1 MDDSYNVAQ
10 NEKRTDFFLNEY
22 LRKVFYCVLSVV
34 WYCSIVRSLN
44 PSMTNLQN
52 WKRTGEGGKYFA
64 FGSLTEVIQYLDNS
78 LLKDTRDNKKDYFY
92 LSYEIDP
99 DLRDQLQTVIREC
112 HNDEFPNDWRYSI
125 IKEICFT
132 CLDYEMSEGL
142 DHLEQYLDNYSHE
155 IVDGCVDISTS
166 SLFQWLS
173 DIPSRSEFNDD
184 SYMGDS
190 SNLSQ
195 LATARQYE
203 EIDFIFHTL
212 LNMLN
217 ERFT

>member
-1 MDDSYNVAQ
+1 
-10 NEKRTDFFLNEY
+10 
-22 LRKVFYCVLSVV
+22 LS
-34 WYCSIVRSLN
+34 N
-44 PSMTNLQN
+44 
-52 WKRTGEGGKYFA
+52 
-64 FGSLTEVIQYLDNS
+64 
-78 LLKDTRDNKKDYFY
+78 
-92 LSYEIDP
+92 EIDP

-142 DHLEQYLDNYSHE
+142 DQLEQYLDNYSHE

-166 SLFQWLS
+166 SLFQWLA

-203 EIDFIFHTL
+203 EIDFIFHAL

>member
-1 MDDSYNVAQ
+1 
-10 NEKRTDFFLNEY
+10 
-22 LRKVFYCVLSVV
+22 
-34 WYCSIVRSLN
+34 
-44 PSMTNLQN
+44 MTNLQN
-52 WKRTGEGGKYFA
+52 WKRTGEGGKFFA

-78 LLKDTRDNKKDYFY
+78 LLKGTRDNKEEYFY
-92 LSYEIDP
+92 LSNEIDP

-155 IVDGCVDISTS
+155 IVDGCVDISTP
-166 SLFQWLS
+166 SLFQWLA

-217 ERFT
+217 ERFV

>member
-1 MDDSYNVAQ
+1 
-10 NEKRTDFFLNEY
+10 
-22 LRKVFYCVLSVV
+22 
-34 WYCSIVRSLN
+34 
-44 PSMTNLQN
+44 MTNLQN
-52 WKRTGEGGKYFA
+52 WKRTGKGGKFFS

-78 LLKDTRDNKKDYFY
+78 LLKGTRDNKEEYFY
-92 LSYEIDP
+92 LSNEIDP

-125 IKEICFT
+125 VKEICFT

-142 DHLEQYLDNYSHE
+142 DQLEQYLDNYSHE

-166 SLFQWLS
+166 SLFQWLA
-173 DIPSRSEFNDD
+173 DIPSRAEFTDGPYGED
-184 SYMGDS
+184 LE
-190 SNLSQ
+190 LSK
-195 LATARQYE
+195 LAAQRQYE
-203 EIDFIFHTL
+203 EIDFVFHTL

>member
-1 MDDSYNVAQ
+1 
-10 NEKRTDFFLNEY
+10 
-22 LRKVFYCVLSVV
+22 
-34 WYCSIVRSLN
+34 
-44 PSMTNLQN
+44 MTNLQN
-52 WKRTGEGGKYFA
+52 WKRTGEGGKFFS

-92 LSYEIDP
+92 LSYEIDS
-99 DLRDQLQTVIREC
+99 DLRDQLQEVIREC
-112 HNDEFPNDWRYSI
+112 HNGEFPNDWRYSI

-142 DHLEQYLDNYSHE
+142 DQLEQYLDNYSHE

-166 SLFQWLS
+166 SLFQWLA
-173 DIPSRSEFNDD
+173 DIPSRSEFTDGPYGKD
-184 SYMGDS
+184 LE
-190 SNLSQ
+190 LSK
-195 LATARQYE
+195 LAAQRQYE